1 MHHKYI
7 HMTEAERRRIERLR
21 SAGKGVRVIART
33 LGRGIGTVSEE
44 IKRNSVHGEYH
55 ARKAEHK
62 AYVRRK
68 YAKAD
73 CLKVTSD
80 TALRCFVEEKLREE
94 WSPEGIAGRLKEQQR
109 VLPYASA
116 KAIYKFVYSPYG
128 RQVEK
133 CLYSR
138 SVKKKSGP
146 KRNRSIWEDGR
157 KSIATRPKHI
167 ENRRTFG
174 HFEGD
179 FIESGRD
186 GTGSALVLVERK
198 TRYPFLRYTEDR
210 TTEAVNR
217 LVTHTLS
224 GVPVESMT
232 VDNDV
237 SLQKHRELSLLIGA
251 DIFFC
256 HPQCPQE
263 KGTVE
268 NRNKAI
274 RRYLPKRI
282 DLSRYREQFTEIERK
297 LRTRPMKC
305 LNWRT
310 PQEAWDDEMRKR
322 TTKKPQRVCGMMVGV
337 LKTNNGSVRL
347 RGFV

>member
-1 MHHKYI
+1 MHNKYI

-21 SAGKGVRVIART
+21 SAGKGVRSIARI

-44 IKRNSVHGEYH
+44 IKRNSVRGAYH

-80 TALRCFVEEKLREE
+80 IFLRRFVEEKLREE
-94 WSPEGIAGRLKEQQR
+94 WSPEGIAGRLKERQR
-109 VLPYASA
+109 VIPYAST

-128 RQVEK
+128 RQVER

-138 SVKKKSGP
+138 AVKKKGGP
-146 KRNRSIWEDGR
+146 KRNRSVWGDGR
-157 KSIATRPKHI
+157 KSIAARPKDI
-167 ENRRTFG
+167 EKRRVFG

-210 TTEAVNR
+210 ATEAVNR
-217 LVTHTLS
+217 LVMHTLS
-224 GVPVESMT
+224 GTPVESMT

-237 SLQKHRELSLLIGA
+237 SLQKHRELSELIGA

-274 RRYLPKRI
+274 RRYLPKRT
-282 DLSRYREQFTEIERK
+282 DLSQYVERFAEIERK
-297 LRTRPMKC
+297 LRNRPMKC

-310 PQEAWDDEMRKR
+310 PQEAWDDEMQKR
-322 TTKKPQRVCGMMVGV
+322 ATKKPQSLCGMMSSV
-337 LKTNNGSVRL
+337 LKTNCGSVRL
-347 RGFV
+347 RGSM